1 MYITRNI
8 EKEVLLMSSA
18 YPVVT
23 ITGPRQS
30 GKTTMC
36 KHLFPELPYFSFEN
50 PDIRLMAKTDPRGFL
65 SKLKK
70 GAILDEIQNVPQILS
85 YLLQIVDEHKNGVNY
100 ILTGSNNFSLIN
112 KISQSLAGRTAVLKL
127 LPFSFSEM
135 ASGLNL
141 STDEIIFRGFYPAN
155 FSSNISPIKIYR
167 NYYETYLERDLR
179 ELINIKELGLFQKFV
194 KLCAGRIANLLN
206 ASALASEVGVSVKT
220 IQSWIAVLEASF
232 VLFRLQPYYENI
244 SKRLIKSP
252 KLYFYDTGL
261 ASYLLGIDDVK
272 QLERDP
278 LRGALFENMIVA
290 EHLKQRFNKG
300 LDANFF
306 FYRDSHHNEVD
317 LIYRQANRIIAVEIK
332 SAQTFHIDFLKN
344 LLKIQS
350 IFPENLKQMLLVY
363 DGDTET
369 TIKDVDIL
377 NFRRLA

>member
-1 MYITRNI
+1 MYITRDI
-8 EKEVLLMSSA
+8 EKEVLLMASA

-50 PDIRLMAKTDPRGFL
+50 PDIRLIAETDPRGFL

-85 YLLQIVDEHKNGVNY
+85 YLQQIVDEKKNEVNY
-100 ILTGSNNFSLIN
+100 ILTGSNNFSIIN

-141 STDEIIFRGFYPAN
+141 STDAIIFGGFYPAN
-155 FSSNISPIKIYR
+155 FCSNISPTKIYR

-261 ASYLLGIDDVK
+261 ASYLLGIEDVK

-278 LRGALFENMIVA
+278 LRGALFE
-290 EHLKQRFNKG
+290 E
-300 LDANFF
+300 
-306 FYRDSHHNEVD
+306 
-317 LIYRQANRIIAVEIK
+317 
-332 SAQTFHIDFLKN
+332 
-344 LLKIQS
+344 
-350 IFPENLKQMLLVY
+350 Y
-363 DGDTET
+363 DCCRTS
-369 TIKDVDIL
+369 
-377 NFRRLA
+377 